1 VSGEATE
8 LALRAL
14 RARDRSRR
22 DLAQRLER
30 AGIPSGEREEALDR
44 LADAGL
50 VSDARFAEA
59 RARAL
64 VERFAGDELI
74 RRDLEQHGID
84 EEVVSAVLA
93 ALPPEAERAERAFAR
108 RGGDVKALRYL
119 AGKGFSADSLERVG
133 GDRLH

>member
-1 VSGEATE
+1 MSEATE

-14 RARDRSRR
+14 RTRDRSRL

-30 AGIPSGEREEALDR
+30 AGIPLGEREEALDR
-44 LADAGL
+44 LVDAGL
-50 VSDARFAEA
+50 VSDARFAEG

-84 EEVVSAVLA
+84 EDVVSAVLS

-108 RGGDVKALRYL
+108 RGGDAKALRYL